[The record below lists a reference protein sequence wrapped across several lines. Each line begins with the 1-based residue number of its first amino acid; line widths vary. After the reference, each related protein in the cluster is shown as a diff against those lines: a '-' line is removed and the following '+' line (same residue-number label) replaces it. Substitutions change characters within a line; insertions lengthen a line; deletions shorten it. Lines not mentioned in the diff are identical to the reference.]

1 MREKAVVIGTLFLS
15 VTCIVGVEIR
25 HMRVPSVLES
35 GSRPYVILDCDYDLS
50 DSEGHQVDV
59 KWFFGSDPQPFYQWL
74 PGRPPQ
80 TIGKKFKNRIDLDYE
95 VSGADR
101 FRKHRALK
109 IWKPTTEL
117 SGTYR
122 CKVSSFV
129 DEDFMQKSMIVY
141 SPPKDVS
148 LIYTQPDENHINLT
162 CAAHGIYPKPDIDL
176 SWGKRHRG
184 GERGETTTLTV
195 ERNGLFD
202 IAVNKILR
210 MDDLVPQTV
219 FQCLL
224 SIPDTHYSVK
234 EETMYFPGKVLPQ
247 LTASS
252 ESCHTSK
259 CLLVTSATLVASVST
274 LYHLLKH
281 NWA

>member
-1 MREKAVVIGTLFLS
+1 
-15 VTCIVGVEIR
+15 
-25 HMRVPSVLES
+25 
-35 GSRPYVILDCDYDLS
+35 
-50 DSEGHQVDV
+50 
-59 KWFFGSDPQPFYQWL
+59 
-74 PGRPPQ
+74 
-80 TIGKKFKNRIDLDYE
+80 
-95 VSGADR
+95 
-101 FRKHRALK
+101 
-109 IWKPTTEL
+109 
-117 SGTYR
+117 
-122 CKVSSFV
+122 
-129 DEDFMQKSMIVY
+129 MQKSMIVY

-176 SWGKRHRG
+176 SWGKRMCTVRTCWYGFFSSDALDSSFFRHRG